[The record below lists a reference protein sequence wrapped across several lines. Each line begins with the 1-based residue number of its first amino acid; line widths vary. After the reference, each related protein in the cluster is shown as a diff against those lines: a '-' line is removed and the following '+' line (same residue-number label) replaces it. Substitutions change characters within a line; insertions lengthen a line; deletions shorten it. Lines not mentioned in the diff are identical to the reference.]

1 LKSFTKRFV
10 LSCALVCGSL
20 AVAAAAPTHAS
31 AASIVKVQINDDLV
45 QFPDAQPFID
55 SSSNLQVPLRL
66 LSEQLGYKVEWS
78 MQGDMQVD
86 VKLTNNEN
94 SITLSTGGS
103 QAIVNGAPKSLQG
116 SAAFVQGRT
125 FVPLRFISETF
136 GSEIKWDA
144 SNQVAIVKA
153 DGKDHKSAYIAPK
166 PPAPPA
172 PPALPKVVP
181 SITDQIVQSANGY
194 LGVPYVWGGTTPKGF
209 DCSGFVQYVFAQK
222 GIDLPRTSSQMFS
235 RGTAVKELK
244 SGDLVFFGNG
254 SINHVGIYLGNGN
267 FISATNHG
275 VKVETL
281 WGGYWGGRYVG
292 AKRIV

>member
-1 LKSFTKRFV
+1 LKSFANRFV

-20 AVAAAAPTHAS
+20 AAAAAAPTHAS

-66 LSEQLGYKVEWS
+66 LTEQLGYKVDWS
-78 MQGDMQVD
+78 MQGEMQVN
-86 VKLTNNEN
+86 VKLTSNQNT
-94 SITLSTGGS
+94 IMLSTGGN

-116 SAAFVQGRT
+116 NAAFIEGRT

-144 SNQVAIVKA
+144 GNQVAIIKA
-153 DGKDHKSAYIAPK
+153 DGKEHQSAYTAPK
-166 PPAPPA
+166 PPAPP
-172 PPALPKVVP
+172 PTVVP
-181 SITDQIVQSANGY
+181 SFTDQIVQSAY
-194 LGVPYVWGGTTPKGF
+194 DHLGVPYAWGGTTPNGF

-222 GIDLPRTSSQMFS
+222 GIDLPRTASQMFS
-235 RGTAVKELK
+235 RGTAVKDLK
-244 SGDLVFFGNG
+244 TGDLVFFARG

-281 WGGYWGGRYVG
+281 WGGYWGGKYVG
-292 AKRIV
+292 AKRIY

>member
-1 LKSFTKRFV
+1 LKSFAKRIV

-20 AVAAAAPTHAS
+20 AVAAAAPTYAS
-31 AASIVKVQINDDLV
+31 AASIVKVQINDELV

-55 SSSNLQVPLRL
+55 SSSNLQVPLRF
-66 LSEQLGYKVEWS
+66 LSEKLGYKVDWS
-78 MQGDMQVD
+78 MEGDTQVN
-86 VKLTNNEN
+86 VKLTSNQN
-94 SITLSTGGS
+94 SIMLSTGAS
-103 QAIVNGAPKSLQG
+103 QVIVNGAPKSLQG
-116 SAAFVQGRT
+116 SAAFVEGRA

-144 SNQVAIVKA
+144 SNQVAIIKA
-153 DGKDHKSAYIAPK
+153 DGKDHKSAYIAPPPP
-166 PPAPPA
+166 PPAPPI
-172 PPALPKVVP
+172 VIP
-181 SITDQIVQSANGY
+181 SITDQIAQIANGY
-194 LGVPYVWGGTTPKGF
+194 IGVPYVWGGTTPKGF
-209 DCSGFVQYVFAQK
+209 DCSGFVQYVFASK

-235 RGTAVKELK
+235 SGTAVKELK
-244 SGDLVFFGNG
+244 TGDLVFFANG
-254 SINHVGIYLGNGN
+254 SISHVGIYLGNGN

>member
-1 LKSFTKRFV
+1 LKSFAKHFV

-55 SSSNLQVPLRL
+55 SSSNLQVPLRF
-66 LSEQLGYKVEWS
+66 LSEQLGYKVDWS
-78 MQGDMQVD
+78 MQGNTQVN
-86 VKLTNNEN
+86 VKLTSNEN
-94 SITLSTGGS
+94 TIMLSTGGS
-103 QAIVNGAPKSLQG
+103 HAIVNGAPKSLQG

-153 DGKDHKSAYIAPK
+153 DGKDHKSAYTAPK
-166 PPAPPA
+166 PPV

-194 LGVPYVWGGTTPKGF
+194 LGVPYVWGGTTPNGF

-235 RGTAVKELK
+235 RGTAVKDLK
-244 SGDLVFFGNG
+244 TGDLVFFANG

-275 VKVETL
+275 VKVYTL

>member
-1 LKSFTKRFV
+1 LKSFAKHLV

-20 AVAAAAPTHAS
+20 AVAAAAPAHAS

-66 LSEQLGYKVEWS
+66 LSEQLGYKVDWS
-78 MQGDMQVD
+78 MQGDTQVN
-86 VKLTNNEN
+86 VKLTSNEN
-94 SITLSTGGS
+94 TITLSTGDS
-103 QAIVNGAPKSLQG
+103 QAIVNGEPKSLLG

-125 FVPLRFISETF
+125 FVPLRFISENF

-153 DGKDHKSAYIAPK
+153 DGKDHKSAYTAPK

-172 PPALPKVVP
+172 VPKVV
-181 SITDQIVQSANGY
+181 SITDQIVQSAYGY
-194 LGVPYVWGGTTPKGF
+194 LGIPYVWGGTTPKGF

-222 GIDLPRTSSQMFS
+222 GIALPRTSSQMFS
-235 RGTAVKELK
+235 RGTAVKDLK
-244 SGDLVFFGNG
+244 TGDLVFFAKG
-254 SINHVGIYLGNGN
+254 SINHVGIYVGNGN
-267 FISATNHG
+267 FISATSHG
-275 VKVETL
+275 VKVESL
-281 WGGYWGGRYVG
+281 WGAYWGGRYAG
-292 AKRIV
+292 AKRIL